1 MTVASLVVVL
11 FRIACLASSAVM
23 ARDGRDRPPPLLREW
38 DDERDPERPLSPS
51 PLPHPVDDCRGP
63 FRLSIVD
70 SIDREELWEA
80 DLLLWLSAP
89 VEADS
94 GLLLGVHDG
103 RGEREDRV
111 RLKRREDVTDT
122 RSEGVPLPDVS
133 VPMEEEDNWLRL
145 LLTRPTLSCLVEPS
159 DEIEPSADVKRRFRR
174 AASADGDTPEWCDG
188 LAARLRLSDAI
199 SPSTLEPQLRSVVA
213 LSTSR
218 WPAAAAADA
227 VARAIPSLLPL
238 Q

>member
-1 MTVASLVVVL
+1 M
-11 FRIACLASSAVM
+11 
-23 ARDGRDRPPPLLREW
+23 
-38 DDERDPERPLSPS
+38 
-51 PLPHPVDDCRGP
+51 
-63 FRLSIVD
+63 
-70 SIDREELWEA
+70 
-80 DLLLWLSAP
+80 
-89 VEADS
+89 
-94 GLLLGVHDG
+94 
-103 RGEREDRV
+103 